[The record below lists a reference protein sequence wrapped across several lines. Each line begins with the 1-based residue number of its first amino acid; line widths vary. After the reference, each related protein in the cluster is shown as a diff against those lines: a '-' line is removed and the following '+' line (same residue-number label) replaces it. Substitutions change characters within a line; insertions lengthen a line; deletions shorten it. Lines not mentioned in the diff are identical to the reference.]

1 MREKSLTLVGEDS
14 IYIYIFIYIYTHTHT
29 YIHIYIYIYIKRE
42 IFVCLIIQKP
52 IFFNWTKFDLIQV

>member
-14 IYIYIFIYIYTHTHT
+14 IHTHTHT
-29 YIHIYIYIYIKRE
+29 HTYIYIKRE
-42 IFVCLIIQKP
+42 IFVCLVIQKP